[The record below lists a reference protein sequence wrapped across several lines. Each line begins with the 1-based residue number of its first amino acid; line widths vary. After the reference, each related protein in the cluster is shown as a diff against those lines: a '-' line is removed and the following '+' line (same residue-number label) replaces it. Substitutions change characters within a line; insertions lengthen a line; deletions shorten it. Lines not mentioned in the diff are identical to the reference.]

1 MNTYMGQKFIEK
13 KEQQELFN
21 WLYINIDLPKRV
33 YEINDMLNLF
43 NKLDFSINDQENYQ
57 KIRIIEQM
65 LQKANEAIL
74 QTLKI
79 IEEKKI

>member
-1 MNTYMGQKFIEK
+1 MGQKFIEK